1 MRIDGEHPGQI
12 GTALAA
18 IRQRIELACRQAGRD
33 PAGVML
39 VAVSK
44 THGAAAVQ
52 AALACGQLHF
62 GENRVQEAAAKFAPL
77 RACRPPPTLHLIGG
91 LQTNKADD
99 AVRIADVIEALDRPS
114 LAAAIL
120 KAAAKHGRLPR
131 LLVQVN
137 TGDEA
142 QKSGV
147 ALREAPGFITQ
158 CRAAFGDALTGLM
171 CIPPAHANPAPHFR
185 LLARLAQD
193 HGLSDLSMGMSG
205 DFETAIA
212 CGATH
217 VRIGAAIFGARP
229 PG

>member
-1 MRIDGEHPGQI
+1 MDDIGEQTGPVGA
-12 GTALAA
+12 ALAV
-18 IRQRIELACRQAGRD
+18 IRQRIAQACRAAGRD
-33 PAGVML
+33 PAEVTL

-44 THGAAAVQ
+44 THGAPLVQ
-52 AALACGQLHF
+52 AALACGQMHF
-62 GENRVQEAAAKFAPL
+62 GENRVREADSKFTPL
-77 RACRPPPTLHLIGG
+77 RPHTPPFTLHLIGG

-99 AVRIADVIEALDRPS
+99 AVRIADVIESVDRPS

-120 KAAAKHGRLPR
+120 KAAGKHGRLPK

-147 ALREAPGFITQ
+147 ALREAGAFITQ
-158 CRAAFGDALTGLM
+158 CRAGFGAALTGLM
-171 CIPPAHANPAPHFR
+171 CIPPVDADPAPHFR
-185 LLARLAQD
+185 TLARLAQE
-193 HGLSDLSMGMSG
+193 HGLSVLSMGMSG
-205 DFETAIA
+205 DFEAAIA

-217 VRIGAAIFGARP
+217 VRVGSAIFGMRP